1 MPGAVGAPLITA
13 VMQRSMQSY
22 LEREVRIPSGAAEY
36 SRALID
42 QGYETPERF
51 HQLSNAQL
59 QKKFRWKEGHIAAL
73 NLFVENNPDVKAP
86 APPKEKAKAKEKEKE
101 KEKEKAEKE
110 KEKEKE
116 KAEKAEKP
124 KRKRAGGGGSG
135 PSEKVSQY
143 IGVSWNKS
151 DQKWRVGIFHD
162 GAKIGLG
169 RFDDDAEA
177 AKVYDEKARE
187 LRGAEAKLN
196 FPK

>member
-73 NLFVENNPDVKAP
+73 NLFVENNPDVKTLGFFSA
-86 APPKEKAKAKEKEKE
+86 AAKDKQRYTEEMKAVRARATGFVVSFSAACDGANTAWLSLSE
-101 KEKEKAEKE
+101 
-110 KEKEKE
+110 
-116 KAEKAEKP
+116 
-124 KRKRAGGGGSG
+124 KRADAGG
-135 PSEKVSQY
+135 PR
-143 IGVSWNKS
+143 N
-151 DQKWRVGIFHD
+151 
-162 GAKIGLG
+162 
-169 RFDDDAEA
+169 
-177 AKVYDEKARE
+177 
-187 LRGAEAKLN
+187 RG
-196 FPK
+196 